1 MTKEEQARENRARM
15 PIVTAV
21 VDEYREVFGPGI
33 RVTYAKENGIEIGTR
48 MPGFERVVQPQSI
61 QLTTPTKKITYAYAL
76 RRKKGW

>member
-33 RVTYAKENGIEIGTR
+33 RVTYAKENGIEIGTP
-48 MPGFERVVQPQSI
+48 MPKFEGPPQTRSI
-61 QLTTPTKKITYAYAL
+61 
-76 RRKKGW
+76 